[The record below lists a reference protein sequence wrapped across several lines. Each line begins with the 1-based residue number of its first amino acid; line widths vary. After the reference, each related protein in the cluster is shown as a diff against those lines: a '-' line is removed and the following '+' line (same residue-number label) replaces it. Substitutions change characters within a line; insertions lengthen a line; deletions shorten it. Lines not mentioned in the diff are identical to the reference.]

1 MLQYVSTHK
10 LKALTVV
17 DLTES
22 ELNRFERFDRFHR
35 FDRFKVHLCLPVFT
49 LAGCLLLLPLNFS
62 VRDLHSFRWAPHIN
76 VTRIKLNQMLM
87 VLDRGCVSNI
97 C

>member
-22 ELNRFERFDRFHR
+22 ELNRFDRFDRFE
-35 FDRFKVHLCLPVFT
+35 VHLCLPVFT

-76 VTRIKLNQMLM
+76 VTRIKLNQMLI